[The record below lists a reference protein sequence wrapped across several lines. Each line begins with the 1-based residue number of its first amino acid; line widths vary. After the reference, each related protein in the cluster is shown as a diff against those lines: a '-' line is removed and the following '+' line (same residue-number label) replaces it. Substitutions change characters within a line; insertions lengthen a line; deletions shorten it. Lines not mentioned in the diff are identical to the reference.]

1 MFGFIDADE
10 GPSAFWDLPHDE
22 RTRRLRAYLLAVA
35 SGADP
40 LLVWMLALDFTEPV
54 VADVHD
60 LVDAENCDDARLVGL
75 VERGAH
81 PAERIVRLT
90 SDRWRPG

>member
-1 MFGFIDADE
+1 
-10 GPSAFWDLPHDE
+10 
-22 RTRRLRAYLLAVA
+22 
-35 SGADP
+35 
-40 LLVWMLALDFTEPV
+40 MLALDFTEPV

-75 VERGAH
+75 VGRGAH